1 MRRESLFF
9 GILTLV
15 ASVFLTGCSDDDTE
29 VYVPQRVAEFNLSDE
44 LDGNRL
50 FIIHPWEGE
59 IAIPVHDDRIRDF
72 EFSGKYFDWEMR
84 QGAESRF
91 LVLNLKKEVEL
102 KPFLEKVALRGIASK
117 SGEAATDTLFLV
129 SQPKL
134 ESSVADDA
142 PSYMHNV
149 GKTVNASGDIFAA
162 PNGQLVFDAMKMA
175 DKGHG
180 VLLLTLVLMVYR
192 FYKNLMTDEGYL
204 MFTLPVSRSQLIWSK
219 LIVSMAWGILS
230 AVLAA
235 LMWTMVLSVAGGEN
249 LFAGIFRGL
258 RSLMESLSG
267 NATGCIVG
275 LVVLLLAAELAS
287 YLRFYAAISLGHSF
301 SNHKLLLSV
310 VFYIGFGIAVQ
321 TILSV
326 VTAAGIRIDV
336 DPDFWADPPAAV
348 LLSYV
353 IWGTAAWSVLEC
365 AAYYI
370 LTLLTLK
377 KRLNLQ

>member
-1 MRRESLFF
+1 MLSKLLKYEFRATGRIMLPVYALLLVTAGGTSVTGSLMGRYPES
-9 GILTLV
+9 TV
-15 ASVFLTGCSDDDTE
+15 
-29 VYVPQRVAEFNLSDE
+29 LSIF
-44 LDGNRL
+44 R
-50 FIIHPWEGE
+50 
-59 IAIPVHDDRIRDF
+59 
-72 EFSGKYFDWEMR
+72 
-84 QGAESRF
+84 
-91 LVLNLKKEVEL
+91 
-102 KPFLEKVALRGIASK
+102 
-117 SGEAATDTLFLV
+117 TLFMTL
-129 SQPKL
+129 
-134 ESSVADDA
+134 
-142 PSYMHNV
+142 
-149 GKTVNASGDIFAA
+149 FA
-162 PNGQLVFDAMKMA
+162 FTTF
-175 DKGHG
+175 G

-219 LIVSMAWGILS
+219 LLVALVWSVLS
-230 AVLAA
+230 TVLAA
-235 LMWTMVLSVAGGEN
+235 LAWMAEISVVGREN
-249 LFAGIFRGL
+249 VFSLIAQGL
-258 RSLMESLSG
+258 RSLRQHLSG
-267 NATGCIVG
+267 NLTGCAAA
-275 LVVLLLAAELAS
+275 LVVLCLVSCLVSFLK
-287 YLRFYAAISLGHSF
+287 FYAAISLGHSF

>member
-1 MRRESLFF
+1 MLSKLLKYEFRATGRIMLPVYALLLVTAGGTSVTGSLMGRYPES
-9 GILTLV
+9 TV
-15 ASVFLTGCSDDDTE
+15 
-29 VYVPQRVAEFNLSDE
+29 LSIF
-44 LDGNRL
+44 R
-50 FIIHPWEGE
+50 
-59 IAIPVHDDRIRDF
+59 
-72 EFSGKYFDWEMR
+72 
-84 QGAESRF
+84 
-91 LVLNLKKEVEL
+91 
-102 KPFLEKVALRGIASK
+102 
-117 SGEAATDTLFLV
+117 TLFMTL
-129 SQPKL
+129 
-134 ESSVADDA
+134 
-142 PSYMHNV
+142 
-149 GKTVNASGDIFAA
+149 FA
-162 PNGQLVFDAMKMA
+162 FTTF
-175 DKGHG
+175 G

-258 RSLMESLSG
+258 RSLMEALSG
-267 NATGCIVG
+267 N
-275 LVVLLLAAELAS
+275 LVVLLLAAEMAS

-336 DPDFWADPPAAV
+336 DPDFWADPPAAA

>member
-1 MRRESLFF
+1 MLSKLLKYEFRATGRIMLPVYALLLVTAGGTSVTGSLMGRYPES
-9 GILTLV
+9 TV
-15 ASVFLTGCSDDDTE
+15 
-29 VYVPQRVAEFNLSDE
+29 LSIF
-44 LDGNRL
+44 R
-50 FIIHPWEGE
+50 
-59 IAIPVHDDRIRDF
+59 
-72 EFSGKYFDWEMR
+72 
-84 QGAESRF
+84 
-91 LVLNLKKEVEL
+91 
-102 KPFLEKVALRGIASK
+102 
-117 SGEAATDTLFLV
+117 TLFMTL
-129 SQPKL
+129 
-134 ESSVADDA
+134 
-142 PSYMHNV
+142 
-149 GKTVNASGDIFAA
+149 FA
-162 PNGQLVFDAMKMA
+162 FTTF
-175 DKGHG
+175 G

-192 FYKNLMTDEGYL
+192 FYKNLMT
-204 MFTLPVSRSQLIWSK
+204 TLPVSRSQLIWSK

-275 LVVLLLAAELAS
+275 LVVLLLAAGLAS

>member
-1 MRRESLFF
+1 MLSKLLKYEFRATGRIMLPVYALLLVTAGGTSVTGSLMGRYPES
-9 GILTLV
+9 TV
-15 ASVFLTGCSDDDTE
+15 
-29 VYVPQRVAEFNLSDE
+29 LSIF
-44 LDGNRL
+44 R
-50 FIIHPWEGE
+50 
-59 IAIPVHDDRIRDF
+59 
-72 EFSGKYFDWEMR
+72 
-84 QGAESRF
+84 
-91 LVLNLKKEVEL
+91 
-102 KPFLEKVALRGIASK
+102 
-117 SGEAATDTLFLV
+117 TLFMTL
-129 SQPKL
+129 
-134 ESSVADDA
+134 
-142 PSYMHNV
+142 
-149 GKTVNASGDIFAA
+149 FA
-162 PNGQLVFDAMKMA
+162 FTTF
-175 DKGHG
+175 G

-365 AAYYI
+365 AALLHSHTSDAEKAPESAI
-370 LTLLTLK
+370 TLFPPAPGPVKTTGPGAVFLWGPTRFSHPRKSPLTNGNGTAIIKLFIKLFGENLFRRGA
-377 KRLNLQ
+377 RL

>member
-1 MRRESLFF
+1 MLSKLLKYEFRATGRIMLPVYALLLVTAGGTSVTGSLMGRYPES
-9 GILTLV
+9 TV
-15 ASVFLTGCSDDDTE
+15 
-29 VYVPQRVAEFNLSDE
+29 LSIF
-44 LDGNRL
+44 R
-50 FIIHPWEGE
+50 
-59 IAIPVHDDRIRDF
+59 
-72 EFSGKYFDWEMR
+72 
-84 QGAESRF
+84 
-91 LVLNLKKEVEL
+91 
-102 KPFLEKVALRGIASK
+102 
-117 SGEAATDTLFLV
+117 TLFMTL
-129 SQPKL
+129 
-134 ESSVADDA
+134 
-142 PSYMHNV
+142 
-149 GKTVNASGDIFAA
+149 FA
-162 PNGQLVFDAMKMA
+162 FTTF
-175 DKGHG
+175 G

-219 LIVSMAWGILS
+219 LLVALVWSVLS
-230 AVLAA
+230 TVLAA
-235 LMWTMVLSVAGGEN
+235 LAWMAEISVVGREN
-249 LFAGIFRGL
+249 VFSLIAQGL
-258 RSLMESLSG
+258 RSLRQHLSG
-267 NATGCIVG
+267 NLTGCAAA
-275 LVVLLLAAELAS
+275 LVVLCLVSCLVSFLK
-287 YLRFYAAISLGHSF
+287 FYAAISLGHSF
-301 SNHKLLLSV
+301 SNHKVLLSV

>member
-1 MRRESLFF
+1 MLSKLLKYEFRATGRIMLPVYALLLVTAGGTSVTGSLMGRYPES
-9 GILTLV
+9 TV
-15 ASVFLTGCSDDDTE
+15 
-29 VYVPQRVAEFNLSDE
+29 LSIF
-44 LDGNRL
+44 R
-50 FIIHPWEGE
+50 
-59 IAIPVHDDRIRDF
+59 
-72 EFSGKYFDWEMR
+72 
-84 QGAESRF
+84 
-91 LVLNLKKEVEL
+91 
-102 KPFLEKVALRGIASK
+102 
-117 SGEAATDTLFLV
+117 TLFMTL
-129 SQPKL
+129 
-134 ESSVADDA
+134 
-142 PSYMHNV
+142 
-149 GKTVNASGDIFAA
+149 FA
-162 PNGQLVFDAMKMA
+162 FTTF
-175 DKGHG
+175 G

-336 DPDFWADPPAAV
+336 DPDFWVDPPAAV

-370 LTLLTLK
+370 PLRNGFSPNNLMNSFIMAVPFPFVNGDFRGWENLVGPHKKNAPGPVVLTGPGAGGN
-377 KRLNLQ
+377 RVIADSGAFSASEV

>member
-1 MRRESLFF
+1 MLTKLIFHEWKDTFKVPALLLTITVLLSAVSL
-9 GILTLV
+9 
-15 ASVFLTGCSDDDTE
+15 
-29 VYVPQRVAEFNLSDE
+29 VYF
-44 LDGNRL
+44 
-50 FIIHPWEGE
+50 
-59 IAIPVHDDRIRDF
+59 
-72 EFSGKYFDWEMR
+72 
-84 QGAESRF
+84 
-91 LVLNLKKEVEL
+91 
-102 KPFLEKVALRGIASK
+102 
-117 SGEAATDTLFLV
+117 
-129 SQPKL
+129 
-134 ESSVADDA
+134 SVADQATADIDL
-142 PSYMHNV
+142 NV
-149 GKTVNASGDIFAA
+149 RNFVLYIACILILSGLSMILTIYFAI
-162 PNGQLVFDAMKMA
+162 
-175 DKGHG
+175 
-180 VLLLTLVLMVYR
+180 R
-192 FYKNLMTDEGYL
+192 FYKNLYTDEGYL
-204 MFTLPVSRSQLIWSK
+204 MFTLPVSRSLLIWSK

-235 LMWTMVLSVAGGEN
+235 LMWTMVLSVTGGEN

-275 LVVLLLAAELAS
+275 LVVLLLAAGLAS

-336 DPDFWADPPAAV
+336 DPDFWADPPAAA